1 MKTCN
6 TENADTLRF
15 LTRAAIIGA
24 LYAALTLLLM
34 PFSFG
39 AVQFRAAEAMSVL
52 PLFFPEAIPGL
63 FVGCIIA
70 NIMTPNIPVLDV
82 VFGSLATLLAAYL
95 TSKLKRT
102 HGIKRAVLAPLPPVV
117 INAAVVGAVI
127 TVSMA
132 KAGDSFMALLVLNAL
147 SVGAGQA
154 AVCYLLGV
162 PLMLIIAR
170 IQDRMKARIGPE
182 Q

>member
-1 MKTCN
+1 MKTTN
-6 TENADTLRF
+6 KNNADMLRF

-24 LYAALTLLLM
+24 LYAALTLILM

-39 AVQFRAAEAMSVL
+39 AVQFRVAEAMAVL

-63 FVGCIIA
+63 FVGCVIA

-82 VFGSLATLLAAYL
+82 VFGSLATLAAAYL
-95 TSKLKRT
+95 TSKLRSSR
-102 HGIKRAVLAPLPPVV
+102 GIKRAVLAPLPPVL
-117 INAAVVGAVI
+117 INAVVVGAII
-127 TVSMA
+127 TFSMA
-132 KAGDSFMALLVLNAL
+132 KAGDSFFTLFALNAL

-162 PLMLIIAR
+162 PLMFIVDR
-170 IQDRMKARIGPE
+170 IQVRIKTHVDIE